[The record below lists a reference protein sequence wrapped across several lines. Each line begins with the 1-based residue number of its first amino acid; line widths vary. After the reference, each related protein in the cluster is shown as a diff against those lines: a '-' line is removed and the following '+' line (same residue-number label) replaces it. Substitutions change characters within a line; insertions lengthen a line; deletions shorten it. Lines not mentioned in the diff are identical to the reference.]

1 MALRLRTCLHKATKL
16 SLYNQ
21 QFKKIHQSSSSLSK
35 LDISG
40 IYPPIPTP
48 FNDDESIA
56 YDKLK
61 FNMEKWNKIPFRG
74 YVVQG
79 SNGEC
84 CFQNWDERIQMVAE
98 TKMLA
103 EDGKLIIGGSG
114 CESTRDT
121 VLMSRKMAEAGADA
135 VLVVNPFYYKAGMNQ
150 QALTSHFTA
159 VADQSPVPVILYNV
173 PANTGMD
180 IPPEVVVSL
189 ANHPNIVGMKDS
201 GGDITRIAALCFQTQ
216 DLDFQILAGSAGFL
230 LAAYNIG
237 CVGGVLG
244 LANVLGEEVCRL
256 EQLAASQDLKA
267 AMDLQLR
274 LVGPNTCVTRKY
286 GVPGLKTA
294 LEWFGYYGGA
304 TRMPLVPLTAEEV
317 QSMRNVFKRSLY
329 LD

>member
-1 MALRLRTCLHKATKL
+1 VSAAK
-16 SLYNQ
+16 Q
-21 QFKKIHQSSSSLSK
+21 

-48 FNDDESIA
+48 FNEDESIA
-56 YDKLK
+56 FDKLK
-61 FNMEKWNKIPFRG
+61 LNMDKWNKIPFRG

-84 CFQNWDERIQMVAE
+84 CFQTWDEKIQMVAE
-98 TKMLA
+98 TKKLA
-103 EDGKLIIGGSG
+103 TADKLIIGGSG

-121 VLMSRKMAEAGADA
+121 VLMSEKMAAAGADA
-135 VLVVNPFYYKAGMNQ
+135 VLVVNPFYYKAGMNH
-150 QALTSHFTA
+150 QALTAHFTR

-189 ANHPNIVGMKDS
+189 AQHPNIVGMKDS
-201 GGDITRIAALCFQTQ
+201 GGDITRIAALCFQTEG
-216 DLDFQILAGSAGFL
+216 LDFQILAGSAGFL
-230 LAAYNIG
+230 LAAYNVG

-256 EQLAASQDLKA
+256 QQLAKTQDLKA

-294 LEWFGYYGGA
+294 LEWFGYFGGA
-304 TRMPLVPLTAEEV
+304 TRMPLVPLTSAEVE
-317 QSMRNVFKRSLY
+317 SMRNVFKKSLY